1 MLQGRD
7 TMRLAPKALHVAR
20 ICQENRR
27 QRFDGDLSSMKR
39 VARLIDIRHS
49 TGAKQPLN
57 DIVLE
62 PLANEFVR
70 E

>member
-1 MLQGRD
+1 
-7 TMRLAPKALHVAR
+7 
-20 ICQENRR
+20 
-27 QRFDGDLSSMKR
+27 MKR

-49 TGAKQPLN
+49 TSAKQPLN

-70 E
+70 D